1 MKIRIVQA
9 GYETFTGLLGDVKF
23 EDGVSVKDVSAEQF
37 AYIRSM
43 FVVEEVAEEV
53 VESDGDTN
61 PQGGEELTPEGQE
74 EDQKPQE
81 RAELTSEGQ
90 NETAEG
96 AAE

>member
-1 MKIRIVQA
+1 MKIRIIQA

-23 EDGVSVKDVSAEQF
+23 EDGVSVADVSAEQF
-37 AYIRSM
+37 AYVRAM
-43 FVVEEVAEEV
+43 FVVAEEVSEEV

-81 RAELTSEGQ
+81 QAELTSEGQ
-90 NETAEG
+90 EE